1 MRTSADTINTDSH
14 TDSHSEVNEENFK
27 LKPITPEGIFS
38 FACHPGVSCFNKC
51 CHEIDVILTPVDI
64 LKMKTALNIRS
75 DEFLKKYT
83 TLQTL
88 KDTGIPLVK
97 LLMRE
102 NSNGACIFLDG
113 SKGCSIYQN
122 RPQVCR
128 SYPLGLGTLDP
139 RHEKLQTEGQS
150 PEARFMIQ
158 EDMCK
163 GHLEPKTWT
172 LKKWMEDQ
180 GTIAM
185 EKGNKPWMEI
195 VAKLKAMKIN
205 DKQNHE
211 ISLFIMASYDL
222 DTFRQFVFES
232 SFLERFE
239 VDINTIKSIHS
250 EQESLLKFGMD
261 WLLFALFNEGS
272 IRPKVNK

>member
-1 MRTSADTINTDSH
+1 MRTSADTINTDN
-14 TDSHSEVNEENFK
+14 HSEVNEENFK

-88 KDTGIPLVK
+88 KGTGIPLVK

-180 GTIAM
+180 GTVAM
-185 EKGNKPWMEI
+185 EEGNKPWMEI

-239 VDINTIKSIHS
+239 VDKNTVESIRLD
-250 EQESLLKFGMD
+250 QESLLKFGMQ
-261 WLLFALFNEGS
+261 WLQYALFKEGT
-272 IRPKVNK
+272 IQPKVKDE

>member
-1 MRTSADTINTDSH
+1 MKTSADTINTDN
-14 TDSHSEVNEENFK
+14 HSEVNDENFK

-88 KDTGIPLVK
+88 KGTGIPLVK

-180 GTIAM
+180 GTVAM
-185 EKGNKPWMEI
+185 EEGNKPWMEI

-211 ISLFIMASYDL
+211 ISLFIMSSYDL
-222 DTFRQFVFES
+222 DTFRKFVFES

-239 VDINTIKSIHS
+239 VDKNTVESIRLD
-250 EQESLLKFGMD
+250 QESLLKFGMQ
-261 WLLFALFNEGS
+261 WLQYALFKEGT
-272 IRPKVNK
+272 IQPKVKDE

>member
-1 MRTSADTINTDSH
+1 MRTSADTINTDN
-14 TDSHSEVNEENFK
+14 HSEVNEENFK

-64 LKMKTALNIRS
+64 MKMKTALNIRS

-180 GTIAM
+180 GTVAM
-185 EKGNKPWMEI
+185 EEGNKPWMEI

-232 SFLERFE
+232 TFLERFD
-239 VDINTIKSIHS
+239 VDEKTVESIRS
-250 EQESLLKFGMD
+250 DEKDLFTFGME
-261 WLLFALFNEGS
+261 WLQFALFNEGT

>member
-1 MRTSADTINTDSH
+1 MRTSADTINTDN
-14 TDSHSEVNEENFK
+14 HSEVNEENFK

-97 LLMRE
+97 LLMRQ

-180 GTIAM
+180 GTVAM
-185 EKGNKPWMEI
+185 EEGNKPWMEI

-222 DTFRQFVFES
+222 DTFRQFVFER

-250 EQESLLKFGMD
+250 EQESLLKFGME
-261 WLLFALFNEGS
+261 WLLFALFNEGT

>member
-1 MRTSADTINTDSH
+1 MRTSADTINTDN
-14 TDSHSEVNEENFK
+14 HSEVNEENFK

-180 GTIAM
+180 GTVVM
-185 EKGNKPWMEI
+185 EEGNKPWMEI

-239 VDINTIKSIHS
+239 VDINTVKSIRS
-250 EQESLLKFGMD
+250 EQESLLKFGME
-261 WLLFALFNEGS
+261 WLLFALFNEGT
-272 IRPKVNK
+272 IRPKVKK

>member
-1 MRTSADTINTDSH
+1 MRTSADTINTDN
-14 TDSHSEVNEENFK
+14 HSEVNEENFK

-88 KDTGIPLVK
+88 KDTGIPLAK

-139 RHEKLQTEGQS
+139 RHEKFQTEGQS

-158 EDMCK
+158 EDMCM
-163 GHLEPKTWT
+163 GHREPKTWT

-180 GTIAM
+180 GTVAM
-185 EKGNKPWMEI
+185 EEGNKPWMEI
-195 VAKLKAMKIN
+195 VAKLKAMKIGE
-205 DKQNHE
+205 KQQQE

-222 DTFRQFVFES
+222 DTFWQFVFES
-232 SFLERFE
+232 TFLERFE
-239 VDINTIKSIHS
+239 VDKNTVESMRS
-250 EQESLLKFGMD
+250 DQESLLKFGME
-261 WLLFALFNEGS
+261 WLLFALFNEGT
-272 IRPKVNK
+272 IRSKVNK

>member
-1 MRTSADTINTDSH
+1 MNTPSDAINTDN
-14 TDSHSEVNEENFK
+14 HSEVNEENFK

-64 LKMKTALNIRS
+64 LKMKTALKIRS

-97 LLMRE
+97 LLMSE

-180 GTIAM
+180 GTVVM
-185 EKGNKPWMEI
+185 EEGNKPWMEI

-222 DTFRQFVFES
+222 DTFWKFVFES

-250 EQESLLKFGMD
+250 EQESLLKFGME
-261 WLLFALFNEGS
+261 WLLFALFNEGT

>member
-1 MRTSADTINTDSH
+1 MRTSADTINTDN
-14 TDSHSEVNEENFK
+14 HSEVNEENFK

-180 GTIAM
+180 GTVAM
-185 EKGNKPWMEI
+185 EEGNKPWMEI

-250 EQESLLKFGMD
+250 EQESLLKFGME
-261 WLLFALFNEGS
+261 WLLFALFNEGT
-272 IRPKVNK
+272 IRPKVKK

>member
-1 MRTSADTINTDSH
+1 MKTSADTINTDN
-14 TDSHSEVNEENFK
+14 HSEVNDENFK

-88 KDTGIPLVK
+88 KGTGIPLVK

-180 GTIAM
+180 GTVAM
-185 EKGNKPWMEI
+185 EEGNKPWMEI

-239 VDINTIKSIHS
+239 VDKNTVESIRLD
-250 EQESLLKFGMD
+250 QESLLKFGMQ
-261 WLLFALFNEGS
+261 WLQYALFKEGT
-272 IRPKVNK
+272 IQPKFKDE

>member
-1 MRTSADTINTDSH
+1 MSTSAATSNTDN
-14 TDSHSEVNEENFK
+14 HSEVNEENFK

-222 DTFRQFVFES
+222 DTFWKFVFES

-250 EQESLLKFGMD
+250 EQESLLKFGME
-261 WLLFALFNEGS
+261 WLLFALFNEGT

>member
-1 MRTSADTINTDSH
+1 MRTSADTINTDN
-14 TDSHSEVNEENFK
+14 HSEVNEENFK

-180 GTIAM
+180 GTVAM
-185 EKGNKPWMEI
+185 EEGNKPWMEI

-222 DTFRQFVFES
+222 DTFWQFVFES

-239 VDINTIKSIHS
+239 VDKNTVESIRS
-250 EQESLLKFGMD
+250 DQESLLKFGMQ
-261 WLLFALFNEGS
+261 WLQYALFKEGT
-272 IRPKVNK
+272 IRPKVKK

>member
-1 MRTSADTINTDSH
+1 MRTSADTINTDN
-14 TDSHSEVNEENFK
+14 HSEVNEENFK

-180 GTIAM
+180 GTVAM
-185 EKGNKPWMEI
+185 EEGNKPWMEI

-232 SFLERFE
+232 TFLERFE
-239 VDINTIKSIHS
+239 VDINTVDSIRS
-250 EQESLLKFGMD
+250 DQESLLKFGME
-261 WLLFALFNEGS
+261 WLLFALFNEGT

>member
-1 MRTSADTINTDSH
+1 MRTSADTINTD
-14 TDSHSEVNEENFK
+14 DHSEVNEENFK

-88 KDTGIPLVK
+88 KGTGIPLVK

-180 GTIAM
+180 GTVAM
-185 EKGNKPWMEI
+185 EEGNKPWMEI

-239 VDINTIKSIHS
+239 VDKNTVESIRLD
-250 EQESLLKFGMD
+250 QESLLKFGMQ
-261 WLLFALFNEGS
+261 WLQYALFKEGT
-272 IRPKVNK
+272 IQPKVKDE

>member
-1 MRTSADTINTDSH
+1 MRTSADTINTDN
-14 TDSHSEVNEENFK
+14 HSEVNEENFK

-88 KDTGIPLVK
+88 KGTGIPLVK

-102 NSNGACIFLDG
+102 NSKGACIFLDG

-180 GTIAM
+180 GTVAM
-185 EKGNKPWMEI
+185 EEGNKPWMEI

-239 VDINTIKSIHS
+239 VDINTVKSIRS
-250 EQESLLKFGMD
+250 EQESLLKFGME
-261 WLLFALFNEGS
+261 WLLFALFNEGT
-272 IRPKVNK
+272 IRPKVKK

>member
-1 MRTSADTINTDSH
+1 MRTSADTINTDN
-14 TDSHSEVNEENFK
+14 HSEVNEENFK

-180 GTIAM
+180 GTVAM
-185 EKGNKPWMEI
+185 EEGNKPWMEI

-222 DTFRQFVFES
+222 DTFWQFVFES
-232 SFLERFE
+232 TFLERFE
-239 VDINTIKSIHS
+239 VDKNTVESMRS
-250 EQESLLKFGMD
+250 DQESLLKFGMQ
-261 WLLFALFNEGS
+261 WLQYALFKEGT
-272 IRPKVNK
+272 IRPKVKK

>member
-1 MRTSADTINTDSH
+1 MRTSADTINTDN
-14 TDSHSEVNEENFK
+14 HSEVNEENFK

-180 GTIAM
+180 GTVAM
-185 EKGNKPWMEI
+185 EEGNKPWMEI

-239 VDINTIKSIHS
+239 VDKNTVESIRLD
-250 EQESLLKFGMD
+250 QESLLKFGMQ
-261 WLLFALFNEGS
+261 WLQYALFKEGT
-272 IRPKVNK
+272 IQPKVKDE

>member
-1 MRTSADTINTDSH
+1 MRTSADTINTDN
-14 TDSHSEVNEENFK
+14 HSEVNEENFK

-102 NSNGACIFLDG
+102 NSKGACIFLDG

-158 EDMCK
+158 EDMCM
-163 GHLEPKTWT
+163 GHREPKTWT

-180 GTIAM
+180 GTVAM
-185 EKGNKPWMEI
+185 EEGNKPWMEI

-222 DTFRQFVFES
+222 DTFWQFVFES

-239 VDINTIKSIHS
+239 VDKNTVESIRS
-250 EQESLLKFGMD
+250 DQESLLKFGMQ
-261 WLLFALFNEGS
+261 WLQYALFKEGT
-272 IRPKVNK
+272 IRPKVKK

>member
-1 MRTSADTINTDSH
+1 MRTSADTINTDN
-14 TDSHSEVNEENFK
+14 HSEVNEENFK

-239 VDINTIKSIHS
+239 VDINTIKSIYS
-250 EQESLLKFGMD
+250 EQESLLKFGME
-261 WLLFALFNEGS
+261 WLLFALFNEGT